1 MKREIKNVLTASVFA
16 ASLMVGALPL
26 IAAPVRAE
34 ESTEVSVI
42 PLLGE
47 EDTLTTTT
55 TTTDALGSDTTT
67 ETTTTTVPVPVVT
80 VNAKL
85 HASFNGDNTDLP
97 STDVVISSDNQA
109 ETYEISCML
118 TDDATAVDYIYLD
131 FMLPDA
137 TQSIRTLC
145 PNFKVTATKVLTG
158 MDMATEVAYTMAD
171 AAVNYEYT
179 DASGNQ
185 GVRVTLCDAASTGD
199 GYLAKNAAITDNLKV
214 VFTISGLEAADP
226 NTTTTT
232 VTGTETTTTTVNVNG
247 AYDTNGKGGSSY
259 SAGNN
264 SSNKSN
270 NSSNTTAT
278 PTQTADLSVGAI
290 VVGAAA
296 AISLAGAA
304 FTIKKRKK
312 K

>member
-1 MKREIKNVLTASVFA
+1 MKKEIKNVLTASVFA
-16 ASLMVGALPL
+16 ASLMVGALPFT
-26 IAAPVRAE
+26 AVPVRAE
-34 ESTEVSVI
+34 ESTDASTI

-47 EDTLTTTT
+47 GDTLTTTT
-55 TTTDALGSDTTT
+55 TSALGSDVTT

-85 HASFNGDNTDLP
+85 RASFNGDNVDLP

-109 ETYEISCML
+109 DSYQISCML
-118 TDDATAVDYIYLD
+118 TDDAITVDYIYLD
-131 FMLPDA
+131 FTLPDA

-145 PNFKVTATKVLTG
+145 PDFKVTATQVFTG
-158 MDMATEVAYTMAD
+158 MDMTTEMTYTMAD
-171 AAVNYEYT
+171 AAVNYDYT
-179 DASGNQ
+179 DAAGNK
-185 GVRVTLCDAASTGD
+185 GVRITLCDAASTGD
-199 GYLAKNAAITDNLKV
+199 GYLAKDAKITDNLKV
-214 VFTISGLEAADP
+214 VFTVSGLEAADP

-232 VTGTETTTTTVNVNG
+232 TTGTETTTTVNVNG
-247 AYDTNGKGGSSY
+247 AYDTSGKGGSSY
-259 SAGNN
+259 SVG
-264 SSNKSN
+264 SN
-270 NSSNTTAT
+270 NTSNTSNTSK

-304 FTIKKRKK
+304 FTITRRKK

>member
-1 MKREIKNVLTASVFA
+1 MKREIKNVLIASAFA
-16 ASLMVGALPL
+16 ASLMVSALPL
-26 IAAPVRAE
+26 AAVPVRAE
-34 ESTEVSVI
+34 EPTEVSVI

-55 TTTDALGSDTTT
+55 TTDALGSDVTT

-109 ETYEISCML
+109 DTYEISCML

-145 PNFKVTATKVLTG
+145 PDFKVTATKVLTG
-158 MDMATEVAYTMAD
+158 LDMTTEVTYTMAD
-171 AAVNYEYT
+171 AAVNYDYT
-179 DASGNQ
+179 DASGNR

-199 GYLAKNAAITDNLKV
+199 GYLAKDANITDNLKV
-214 VFTISGLEAADP
+214 VFTISGLEAVDP

-232 VTGTETTTTTVNVNG
+232 TTTGTGTTTTTVNVNG
-247 AYDTNGKGGSSY
+247 AYDTNGKGSSSY
-259 SAGNN
+259 SVGNSNNN
-264 SSNKSN
+264 SSN
-270 NSSNTTAT
+270 NSTTAT
-278 PTQTADLSVGAI
+278 PTQTADFSVGAI
-290 VVGAAA
+290 VVGAVA

-304 FTIKKRKK
+304 FTITRRKK

>member
-1 MKREIKNVLTASVFA
+1 MKKEIKNVLTASVFA
-16 ASLMVGALPL
+16 ASLMVGALPFT
-26 IAAPVRAE
+26 AVPVRAE
-34 ESTEVSVI
+34 ESTDASTI

-47 EDTLTTTT
+47 GDTLTTTT
-55 TTTDALGSDTTT
+55 TSALGSDVTT

-85 HASFNGDNTDLP
+85 RASFNGDNVDLP

-109 ETYEISCML
+109 DSYQISCML
-118 TDDATAVDYIYLD
+118 TDDAITVDYIYLD
-131 FMLPDA
+131 FTLPDA

-145 PNFKVTATKVLTG
+145 PDFKVTATQVFTG
-158 MDMATEVAYTMAD
+158 MDMTTEMTYTMAD
-171 AAVNYEYT
+171 AAVNYDYT
-179 DASGNQ
+179 DAAGNK
-185 GVRVTLCDAASTGD
+185 GVRITLCDAASTGD
-199 GYLAKNAAITDNLKV
+199 GYLAKDAKITDNLKV
-214 VFTISGLEAADP
+214 VFTVSGLEAADP

-232 VTGTETTTTTVNVNG
+232 TTGTETTTTVNVNG
-247 AYDTNGKGGSSY
+247 AYDTSGKGSSSY
-259 SAGNN
+259 SVG
-264 SSNKSN
+264 SN
-270 NSSNTTAT
+270 NTSNTSNTSK

-304 FTIKKRKK
+304 FTITRRKK

>member
-1 MKREIKNVLTASVFA
+1 MKKEIKNVLTASVFA
-16 ASLMVGALPL
+16 ASLMVGALPFT
-26 IAAPVRAE
+26 AAPVRAE
-34 ESTEVSVI
+34 ESTDASTI

-47 EDTLTTTT
+47 GDTLTTTT
-55 TTTDALGSDTTT
+55 TSALGSDVTT

-85 HASFNGDNTDLP
+85 RASFNGDNVDLP

-109 ETYEISCML
+109 DSYQISCML
-118 TDDATAVDYIYLD
+118 TDDAITVDYIYLD
-131 FMLPDA
+131 FTLPDA

-145 PNFKVTATKVLTG
+145 PDFKVTATQVFTG
-158 MDMATEVAYTMAD
+158 MDMTTEMTYTMAD
-171 AAVNYEYT
+171 AAVNYDYT
-179 DASGNQ
+179 DAAGNK
-185 GVRVTLCDAASTGD
+185 GVRITLCDAASTGD
-199 GYLAKNAAITDNLKV
+199 GYLAKDAKITDNLKV
-214 VFTISGLEAADP
+214 VFTVSGLEAADP

-232 VTGTETTTTTVNVNG
+232 TTGTETTTTVNVNG
-247 AYDTNGKGGSSY
+247 AYDTSGKGGSSY
-259 SAGNN
+259 SVG
-264 SSNKSN
+264 SN
-270 NSSNTTAT
+270 NTSNTSNTSK

-304 FTIKKRKK
+304 FTITRRKK

>member
-1 MKREIKNVLTASVFA
+1 MKKEIKNVLTASVFA
-16 ASLMVGALPL
+16 ASLMVGALPFT
-26 IAAPVRAE
+26 AVPVRAE
-34 ESTEVSVI
+34 ESTDASTI

-55 TTTDALGSDTTT
+55 TSALGSDVTT

-85 HASFNGDNTDLP
+85 RASFNGDHVDLP

-109 ETYEISCML
+109 DSYQISCML
-118 TDDATAVDYIYLD
+118 TDDAITVDYIYLD
-131 FMLPDA
+131 FTLPDA

-145 PNFKVTATKVLTG
+145 PDFKVTATQVFTG
-158 MDMATEVAYTMAD
+158 MDMTTEMTYTMAD
-171 AAVNYEYT
+171 AAVNYDYT
-179 DASGNQ
+179 DAAGNK
-185 GVRVTLCDAASTGD
+185 GVRITLCDAASTGD
-199 GYLAKNAAITDNLKV
+199 GYLAKDAKITDNLKV
-214 VFTISGLEAADP
+214 VFTVSGLEAADP

-232 VTGTETTTTTVNVNG
+232 TTGTETTTTVNVNG
-247 AYDTNGKGGSSY
+247 AYDTSGKGGSSY
-259 SAGNN
+259 SVR
-264 SSNKSN
+264 SN
-270 NSSNTTAT
+270 NTSNTPNTSNTST

-304 FTIKKRKK
+304 FTITRRKK

>member
-1 MKREIKNVLTASVFA
+1 MKKEIKNVLTASVFA
-16 ASLMVGALPL
+16 ASLMVGALPFT
-26 IAAPVRAE
+26 AAPVRAE
-34 ESTEVSVI
+34 ESTDASTI

-55 TTTDALGSDTTT
+55 TSVLGSDVTT

-85 HASFNGDNTDLP
+85 RASFNGDNVDLP

-109 ETYEISCML
+109 DSYQISCML
-118 TDDATAVDYIYLD
+118 TDDAITVDYIYLD
-131 FMLPDA
+131 FTLPDA

-145 PNFKVTATKVLTG
+145 PDFKVTATQVFTG
-158 MDMATEVAYTMAD
+158 MDMTTEMTYTMAD
-171 AAVNYEYT
+171 AAVNYDYT
-179 DASGNQ
+179 DAAGNK
-185 GVRVTLCDAASTGD
+185 GVRITLCDAASTGD
-199 GYLAKNAAITDNLKV
+199 GYLAKDAKITDNLKV
-214 VFTISGLEAADP
+214 VFTVSGLEAADP

-232 VTGTETTTTTVNVNG
+232 TTGTETTTTVNVNG
-247 AYDTNGKGGSSY
+247 AYDTSGKGSSSY
-259 SAGNN
+259 SVG
-264 SSNKSN
+264 
-270 NSSNTTAT
+270 SSNTSNTST

-304 FTIKKRKK
+304 FTITRRKK

>member
-1 MKREIKNVLTASVFA
+1 MKKEIKNVLTASVFA
-16 ASLMVGALPL
+16 ASLMVGALPFT
-26 IAAPVRAE
+26 AAPVRAE
-34 ESTEVSVI
+34 ESTDASTI

-47 EDTLTTTT
+47 GDTLTTTT
-55 TTTDALGSDTTT
+55 TSALGSDVTT

-85 HASFNGDNTDLP
+85 RASFNGDNVDLP

-109 ETYEISCML
+109 DSYQISCML
-118 TDDATAVDYIYLD
+118 TDDAITVDYIYLD
-131 FMLPDA
+131 FTLPDA

-145 PNFKVTATKVLTG
+145 PDFKVTATQVFTG
-158 MDMATEVAYTMAD
+158 MDMTTEMTYTMAD
-171 AAVNYEYT
+171 AAVNYDYT
-179 DASGNQ
+179 DAAGNK
-185 GVRVTLCDAASTGD
+185 GVRITLCDAASTGD
-199 GYLAKNAAITDNLKV
+199 GYLAKDAKITDNLKV
-214 VFTISGLEAADP
+214 VFTVSGLEAADP

-232 VTGTETTTTTVNVNG
+232 TTGTETTTTVNVNG
-247 AYDTNGKGGSSY
+247 AYDTSGKGGSSY
-259 SAGNN
+259 SVR
-264 SSNKSN
+264 SN
-270 NSSNTTAT
+270 NTSNTSNTSK

-304 FTIKKRKK
+304 FTITRRKK

>member
-1 MKREIKNVLTASVFA
+1 MKKEIKNVLTASVFA
-16 ASLMVGALPL
+16 ASLMVGALPFT
-26 IAAPVRAE
+26 AAPVRAE
-34 ESTEVSVI
+34 ESTDASTI

-55 TTTDALGSDTTT
+55 TSALGSDVTT

-85 HASFNGDNTDLP
+85 RASFNGDNVDLP

-109 ETYEISCML
+109 DSYQISCML
-118 TDDATAVDYIYLD
+118 ADDAITVDYIYLD
-131 FMLPDA
+131 FTLPDA

-145 PNFKVTATKVLTG
+145 PDFKVTATQVFTG
-158 MDMATEVAYTMAD
+158 MDMTTEMTYTMAD
-171 AAVNYEYT
+171 AAVNYDYT
-179 DASGNQ
+179 DAAGNK
-185 GVRVTLCDAASTGD
+185 GVRITLCDAASTGD
-199 GYLAKNAAITDNLKV
+199 GYLAKDAKITDNLKV
-214 VFTISGLEAADP
+214 VFTVSGLEAADP

-232 VTGTETTTTTVNVNG
+232 TTGTETTTTVNVNG
-247 AYDTNGKGGSSY
+247 AYDTSGKGSSSY
-259 SAGNN
+259 SVG
-264 SSNKSN
+264 
-270 NSSNTTAT
+270 SSNTSNTST

-304 FTIKKRKK
+304 FTITRRKK